1 MNTRALERVVQACRD
16 TGKIPGIDIGAPDT
30 AAQRVAQGFRCIVM
44 GNDARFVTSG
54 AIAGLKNVRRDA

>member
-30 AAQRVAQGFRCIVM
+30 AAQRVAQGFRCILM
-44 GNDARFVTSG
+44 GNDARFMSVG
-54 AIAGLKNVRRDA
+54 AIAALKMVKE